1 MTPLPSLPSLQS
13 ILHPAAVDARTIAE
27 LSWIL
32 IIGATLLLAGVC
44 LLLWRAVRRNAGS
57 VEPLHWIVGGG
68 VVLPLLVLT
77 PLLAFSTWRSAELTM
92 PASQGALA
100 ISVTAKMWWWEV
112 RYPNPQGG
120 QDIVLANEI
129 HVPAGRPVYL
139 SLVSNDVIHSFWVPA
154 LGGKV
159 DMVPG
164 RPHGMRVQVDQPGRW
179 RGQCAEYCGEQHA
192 RMALFVVAEAPA
204 AFDAWLA
211 GQAAPAA
218 GQHLPGRQVF
228 LDQHCGACHTVRGVV
243 DAGAGAGA
251 ARGPDLTHVGSRSH
265 LGAATVPNSS
275 ATMAAWIANPH
286 AVKPGVRMPA
296 SGDIDP
302 ASLQALAAW
311 LEQLK

>member
-1 MTPLPSLPSLQS
+1 MMHLPTLQS
-13 ILHPAAVDARTIAE
+13 IFHPAATDARTIAE
-27 LSWIL
+27 LTSIL
-32 IIGATLLLAGVC
+32 VIGATLLLAGVC
-44 LLLWRAVRRNAGS
+44 LLLWRAVRRNAGL
-57 VEPLHWIVGGG
+57 VKPLHWIVGGG

-129 HVPAGRPVYL
+129 HLPAGRPVYL

-179 RGQCAEYCGEQHA
+179 RGQCAEYCGAQHA
-192 RMALFVVAEAPA
+192 RMALFVVAEPPDQ
-204 AFDAWLA
+204 FDAWLA
-211 GQAAPAA
+211 GQAQAA
-218 GQHLPGRQVF
+218 TGGQLPGRAVF
-228 LDQHCGACHTVRGVV
+228 IAQRCGSCHTVRGVS
-243 DAGAGAGA
+243 A
-251 ARGPDLTHVGSRSH
+251 AASLGPDLTHVGSRSH
-265 LGAATVPNSS
+265 LGAGTVPNHQG
-275 ATMAAWIANPH
+275 ALAAWIANPH

-296 SGDIDP
+296 SNDIEP
-302 ASLQALAAW
+302 AALQALAAW